1 MILVLDDV
9 MSEQYCTSLEN
20 LSYWLQFYYTDT
32 TSYPTDQFPVVYID
46 ENVLDIGQLT
56 APLYIVNEHKDI
68 SYDLITPLLYV
79 IRQKVNQL
87 KFNRE
92 IRIKY
97 NILVRNPDSTPS
109 NYNTPHHDAVS
120 SAYSIVYYCNDS
132 DGDTFLFNEFYEGKN
147 PDKLTI
153 ARRVTPKRNRCVI
166 FESNRMH
173 ASSNPVLHKDRKVIN
188 FVIDA
193 HASN

>member
-56 APLYIVNEHKDI
+56 APLYIVNEHKDT

-97 NILVRNPDSTPS
+97 NILVRNSESTPS

-120 SAYSIVYYCNDS
+120 NAYSIVYYCNDS

-153 ARRVTPKRNRCVI
+153 ARRVAPKRNRCVI

-173 ASSNPVLHKDRKVIN
+173 ASSSPIYSKDRRVIN

>member
-9 MSEQYCTSLEN
+9 MSEEYCASLEN
-20 LSYWLQFYYTDT
+20 LPYWLKFYYMET
-32 TSYPTDQFPVVYID
+32 TSYPTEQFPVVYKD
-46 ENVLDIGQLT
+46 ENVRDIGQLSS
-56 APLYIVNEHKDI
+56 PLFMLNEHKENC
-68 SYDLITPLLYV
+68 YDLITPLLYV
-79 IRQKVNQL
+79 IKQKVQHI
-87 KFNRE
+87 KFNNE
-92 IRIKY
+92 IRVKY
-97 NILVRNPDSTPS
+97 NILVRNTDSTPS

-120 SAYSIVYYCNDS
+120 NAYSIVYYCNDS
-132 DGDTFLFNEFYEGKN
+132 DGDTFLFNEFYNGQN

-153 ARRVTPKRNRCVI
+153 AKRVSPKRNRCVI

-173 ASSNPVLHKDRKVIN
+173 ASSSPIYSKDRRVIN

>member
-9 MSEQYCTSLEN
+9 MTEEYCTSLEN
-20 LSYWLQFYYTDT
+20 LPYWLKFYYMDT
-32 TSYPTDQFPVVYID
+32 TSYPTEQFPVVYTD
-46 ENVLDIGQLT
+46 ENVKDIGQLSS
-56 APLYIVNEHKDI
+56 PLYILNEHKESCYDI
-68 SYDLITPLLYV
+68 ITPFLYV
-79 IRQKVNQL
+79 IKQKVQQI
-87 KFNRE
+87 KFNNE
-92 IRIKY
+92 IRVKY
-97 NILVRNPDSTPS
+97 NILVRNVDSTPS

-120 SAYSIVYYCNDS
+120 NAYSIVYYCNDS

-153 ARRVTPKRNRCVI
+153 AQRVTPKKNRCVI

-173 ASSNPVLHKDRKVIN
+173 ASSSPIYSKDRRVIN

-193 HASN
+193 HESD

>member
-9 MSEQYCTSLEN
+9 MSEEYCNSLEN
-20 LSYWLQFYYTDT
+20 LPYWLQFYYMDA
-32 TSYPTDQFPVVYID
+32 TSYPTDQFAVVYTD

-56 APLYIVNEHKDI
+56 APLYIVNEHKDS

-97 NILVRNPDSTPS
+97 NILVRNSESTPS

-120 SAYSIVYYCNDS
+120 NAYSIVYYCNDS

-153 ARRVTPKRNRCVI
+153 ARRVAPKRNRCVI

-173 ASSNPVLHKDRKVIN
+173 ASSSPIYSKDRRVIN

>member
-9 MSEQYCTSLEN
+9 MTEEYCTSLEN
-20 LSYWLQFYYTDT
+20 LPYWLKFYYMDT
-32 TSYPTDQFPVVYID
+32 TSYPTEQFPVVYTD
-46 ENVLDIGQLT
+46 ENVKDIGQLSS
-56 APLYIVNEHKDI
+56 PLYILNEHKESCYDI
-68 SYDLITPLLYV
+68 ITPFLYV
-79 IRQKVNQL
+79 IKQKVQQI
-87 KFNRE
+87 KFNNE
-92 IRIKY
+92 IRVKY
-97 NILVRNPDSTPS
+97 NILVRNADSTPS

-120 SAYSIVYYCNDS
+120 NAYSIVYYCNDS

-153 ARRVTPKRNRCVI
+153 AQRVTPKKNRCVI

-173 ASSNPVLHKDRKVIN
+173 ASSSPIYSKDRRVIN

-193 HASN
+193 HESD

>member
-9 MSEQYCTSLEN
+9 MSEEYCKSLEN
-20 LSYWLQFYYTDT
+20 LPYWLKFYYTDS
-32 TSYPTDQFPVVYID
+32 TSYPTEQFPVVYTD

-56 APLYIVNEHKDI
+56 APLYINGEYKDTC
-68 SYDLITPLLYV
+68 YDLITPLLYV
-79 IRQKVNQL
+79 IKQKL
-87 KFNRE
+87 TE
-92 IRIKY
+92 IKLNHEVRIKY
-97 NILVRNPDSTPS
+97 NILVRNPESTPA

-120 SAYSIVYYCNDS
+120 NAYSMVYYCNDS
-132 DGDTFLFNEFYEGKN
+132 DGDTFLFNEFYDGKN

-153 ARRVTPKRNRCVI
+153 AQRVTPKKNRCVI

-173 ASSNPVLHKDRKVIN
+173 ASSSPIYSKDRRIIN

-193 HASN
+193 HESN

>member
-9 MSEQYCTSLEN
+9 MSEEYCNSLEN
-20 LSYWLQFYYTDT
+20 LPYWLQFYYMDA
-32 TSYPTDQFPVVYID
+32 TSYPTDQFPVVYTD

-56 APLYIVNEHKDI
+56 APLYIVNEHKDS

-97 NILVRNPDSTPS
+97 NILVRNSESTPS

-120 SAYSIVYYCNDS
+120 NAYSIVYYCNDS